1 MNANLPG
8 LLRSAQAALAAGRP
22 EDAVRLSQEAVAVAP
37 DDPTA
42 HVVRGIALAAQGD
55 VPTAEEALRR
65 ALELAPD
72 HLEATIAL
80 TRVLVSTGRV
90 ESGLDMAS
98 SLVERHPHD
107 PDLWMHFGL
116 LLAETGRYQEAV
128 LCFERVVALDPG
140 SVPGHQNLAAALRD
154 SGREFDSATVWER
167 VVRMAPRS
175 LDAWINLGRM
185 RLAHGRFDEAI
196 VAADHALALQ
206 SYNSNA
212 HLLKALALS
221 EDGRGN
227 EAERHLVRAV
237 RYDAENAVAHASL
250 GFWFQEQGRFSEA
263 REALLRS
270 IELNPRHGF
279 AYYNLFRA
287 KKADDGDA
295 PMLGRLRDLA
305 ADPTIPM
312 RDRGYM
318 HYALA
323 KAAEDRGDFETAMRG
338 YDEGNRCAHEVWL
351 SRKPW
356 DRDAYAAGFEQTRQT
371 FTADHMR
378 SLSRGANES
387 VLPILIVGMIRSG
400 TSLLEQMLSS
410 HPEVAGAGELPFW
423 HKNEERIGE
432 QDALAELAGEYL
444 SELDRFAPTAKR
456 VTDKLPHNYAML
468 GAIHSALP
476 NARIVHVRRNP
487 ADNCLSVY
495 TTAYQRPPVFA
506 HDRENIV
513 FAYREY
519 LALMDHWRQAIPA
532 DRLLEVTY
540 EELVADREGWL
551 RRIVDFCGLEWD
563 DACLRHEANAR
574 AVRTPSLWQ
583 VRQPIY
589 TTSVERWRRFEPWI
603 PEFAALGSETSI
615 PTHR

>member
-1 MNANLPG
+1 MNVNLPG
-8 LLRSAQAALAAGRP
+8 LLRAAQAALAAGRP
-22 EDAVRLSQEAVAVAP
+22 EDALRLSQEAVAIAP
-37 DDPTA
+37 EDPTA
-42 HVVRGIALAAQGD
+42 HVVRGIALGAYGD
-55 VPTAEEALRR
+55 VSSAEEALRR
-65 ALELAPD
+65 ALELAPG

-80 TRVLVSTGRV
+80 TRVLFSTGRA
-90 ESGLDMAS
+90 ESGLEMAA
-98 SLVERHPHD
+98 SLVERSPAD

-116 LLAETGRYQEAV
+116 LIAETGRYQEAV
-128 LCFERVVALDPG
+128 ACFERVVALEPT

-154 SGREFDSATVWER
+154 SGREFDSAMVWER
-167 VVRMAPRS
+167 VVQMAPRS
-175 LDAWINLGRM
+175 LDAWINLGRL
-185 RLAHGRFDEAI
+185 RLAHGEFDGAIEA
-196 VAADHALALQ
+196 AERALGLE

-237 RYDAENAVAHASL
+237 RYDPENAVAHASL
-250 GFWFQEQGRFSEA
+250 GFWFQEQGRFPEA
-263 REALLRS
+263 RKALLRS

-279 AYYNLFRA
+279 AYYNLFRS

-295 PMLGRLRDLA
+295 PMLERLRELA
-305 ADPTIPM
+305 ADPTIPL

-318 HYALA
+318 HYALG
-323 KAAEDRGDFETAMRG
+323 KAAEDVGEFQSAIQS
-338 YDEGNRCAHEVWL
+338 YNEGNRCAYDVWL

-356 DRDAYAAGFEQTRQT
+356 DRDAYAAGFEKTRVA
-371 FTADHMR
+371 FTRDRMQ
-378 SLSRGANES
+378 SLSRGANPSETP
-387 VLPILIVGMIRSG
+387 VLIVGMIRSG

-423 HKNEERIGE
+423 HKNESRIEDEG
-432 QDALAELAGEYL
+432 ALRELASEYL
-444 SELDRFAPTAKR
+444 LELERFSPGATR

-506 HDRENIV
+506 HHRENIV
-513 FAYREY
+513 FAFREY
-519 LALMDHWRQAIPA
+519 QRLMDHWRQTIPS
-532 DRLLEVTY
+532 DRLLEVNY
-540 EELVADREGWL
+540 EDLVADREGWL
-551 RRIVDFCGLEWD
+551 RRIVAFCGLEWNN
-563 DACLRHEANAR
+563 ACLRHEANPR

-589 TTSVERWRRFEPWI
+589 ATSVERWRRFEPWI
-603 PEFAALGSETSI
+603 PEFAALAET
-615 PTHR
+615 T